1 MTQLCLDFASR
12 RVTLGPKTA
21 GPAPLVD
28 LLRAHGGW
36 LSAKAIAAALGVSD
50 REVRAM
56 AAASGGEVISGQMG
70 YRLTRSAS
78 LDEIRHASAWLR
90 SQAREMLRRSI
101 AIQKVAH
108 ASV

>member
-21 GPAPLVD
+21 DPAPLVD
-28 LLRAHGGW
+28 LLRTRGGW

-50 REVRAM
+50 REV
-56 AAASGGEVISGQMG
+56 ISGQRG

-101 AIQKVAH
+101 AIQRVAH